1 MNAGTEEEAGVRRL
15 SSEEMDVCVAE
26 SFPRVIRYEMKEGEL
41 AGKVFY
47 GQTEEINTI
56 RINGIDIAL
65 DAGSVN
71 AEFSENQ
78 AVYTMTVKDEENCID
93 AVITAKLTVEDNIV
107 SFDITDIQNNLTD
120 STVNKYGQKVETY
133 PIETIAVPDHSLIS
147 VRSDQ
152 ENANLKG
159 AAMSSHTHKSGDESI
174 AVDADME
181 EYTER
186 DYMYA
191 FLSNSEMS
199 AGLWSNSEHEGRT
212 VYVYGGVTGGSSN
225 TRILATSHERD
236 GYKEMGLSSAEWYY
250 HRNIEDTHGV
260 LYTVEESEMPQAKV
274 VIAGDMNDD
283 AQIDWQDGAVAYRDI
298 MNNPYKSE
306 EVPDLVAWRIAM
318 NFGGQAQ
325 NPFLAT
331 LDNVKKVALHTDGLG
346 QSVLL
351 KGYASEGHDSGHPD
365 YANIGERIGGAEDM
379 NTLMEE
385 GAEYGARFG
394 VHVNASEMYPEAQA
408 FSEDSVRRY
417 TSEDSKTENNPELI
431 GKLRYGWNWL
441 DQGVGIDGY
450 YDLGSGARSNRFDE
464 LKEAT
469 GDNLDFIYVD
479 VWGNQT
485 ATRTEDSWETRH
497 LSDEIT
503 ENGWRMTTEW
513 GFSNEYDS
521 TFQHWAADLTYGG
534 YSAKGENSE
543 VMRFLRNHQKD
554 SWIGDYPGY
563 GGAANAP
570 LLGGYSMMDFEGWQ
584 GRNDYDE
591 YIVNL
596 YTHDLVTKFLQHYEI
611 MKWVDGEPVQMKD
624 NGETYSWTPEKE
636 ITLKDDAGNTVT
648 AVREST
654 DPSSDAYRS
663 RTITL
668 NGKVI
673 SQGAVSRGDTG
684 EGGTESYLLPWYWD
698 SLTGDKVSAEEQKLY
713 HWNTLGGTTTW
724 ELQDDWKSLA
734 SVKVYKL
741 TDQGR
746 TEEKTVDVVNGE
758 ITLEAEPQTPYVVCR
773 GESSGIEVVWS
784 EGMHLTDTGFNSGE
798 EGLNT
803 YWTKSGEGTA
813 TVEKSECG
821 NPMLKLEG
829 EAAVTQEITDLEPG
843 AHYALYV
850 GIDNRSDSQ
859 AKIEVKADGQVLDSN
874 YTIRSIAKN
883 YISAYAHNT
892 DSATTDGTSYF
903 QNMYVFFTAPEDGSR
918 TELTISKSAG
928 EGSAYFDDI
937 RIVESEMDVIRKDE
951 SGNVT
956 GLYQDFENSV
966 QGIYPFVIGPLE
978 DVEDSRTHLSE
989 RHDPYT
995 QAGWDAKKVD
1005 DVLDGDWSLKSNGLT
1020 SYKVAHL
1027 FGTALIYQ
1035 TIPQNFR
1042 FEPGKTYR
1050 VSFDYQSG
1058 GEGTYAVITGDGE
1071 FQKKT
1076 ELDPLPKAMGRD
1088 QDGHYEM
1095 LITGAESGQ
1104 TWFGI
1109 YSTGTAP
1116 DTEGTSSS
1124 EADFGGYKDFVMDNL
1139 KIELA
1144 EAPSTAV
1151 LKYALSL
1158 AETAGTEGVAESVL
1172 NNFNDAKAA
1181 AEDILARVQ
1190 AGDLSVTQ
1198 EMADEAWQ
1206 NLIKAMQY
1214 LSFKQGDK
1222 TDLQKVIDMAK
1233 SLDLSEYLDE
1243 GQQAFT
1249 DALAAAEAVLADGD
1263 AMQEEVDQ
1271 SWKDLLKAMSELR
1284 LKPSKDA
1291 LKDLIDEAN
1300 SMSIEGADE
1309 ETVAVFQNALA
1320 AAMSVYDNEQAT
1332 EEEVVTAEE
1341 GLQAALDQLR
1351 AAVGDTDESG
1361 NTGSDGSNGTSGNDQ
1376 GQSGQNQNGQII
1388 GSAEGNNGDA
1398 SGKDNV
1404 SAKADTVKNSSAQK
1418 SVKTGDTAAPI
1429 AGTAVV
1435 MMLAAAAGVVAYRR
1449 RREMR

>member
-1 MNAGTEEEAGVRRL
+1 MPIKSDRN
-15 SSEEMDVCVAE
+15 
-26 SFPRVIRYEMKEGEL
+26 I
-41 AGKVFY
+41 
-47 GQTEEINTI
+47 
-56 RINGIDIAL
+56 
-65 DAGSVN
+65 
-71 AEFSENQ
+71 
-78 AVYTMTVKDEENCID
+78 
-93 AVITAKLTVEDNIV
+93 LTVR
-107 SFDITDIQNNLTD
+107 
-120 STVNKYGQKVETY
+120 NK
-133 PIETIAVPDHSLIS
+133 
-147 VRSDQ
+147 
-152 ENANLKG
+152 
-159 AAMSSHTHKSGDESI
+159 
-174 AVDADME
+174 
-181 EYTER
+181 
-186 DYMYA
+186 
-191 FLSNSEMS
+191 
-199 AGLWSNSEHEGRT
+199 
-212 VYVYGGVTGGSSN
+212 
-225 TRILATSHERD
+225 
-236 GYKEMGLSSAEWYY
+236 
-250 HRNIEDTHGV
+250 
-260 LYTVEESEMPQAKV
+260 
-274 VIAGDMNDD
+274 
-283 AQIDWQDGAVAYRDI
+283 
-298 MNNPYKSE
+298 
-306 EVPDLVAWRIAM
+306 
-318 NFGGQAQ
+318 
-325 NPFLAT
+325 
-331 LDNVKKVALHTDGLG
+331 
-346 QSVLL
+346 
-351 KGYASEGHDSGHPD
+351 
-365 YANIGERIGGAEDM
+365 
-379 NTLMEE
+379 
-385 GAEYGARFG
+385 
-394 VHVNASEMYPEAQA
+394 
-408 FSEDSVRRY
+408 
-417 TSEDSKTENNPELI
+417 
-431 GKLRYGWNWL
+431 
-441 DQGVGIDGY
+441 
-450 YDLGSGARSNRFDE
+450 
-464 LKEAT
+464 AT

-554 SWIGDYPGY
+554 SWIGDYPSY

-698 SLTGDKVSAEEQKLY
+698 SQTGDKVSAEEQKLY

-784 EGMHLTDTGFNSGE
+784 EGMHLTDTGFNAGE

-850 GIDNRSDSQ
+850 GVDNRSDSQ
-859 AKIEVKADGQVLDSN
+859 AKIEVKADGEVLDSN
-874 YTIRSIAKN
+874 YTLRSIAKN

-951 SGNVT
+951 SGNAT

-978 DVEDSRTHLSE
+978 DVADSRTHLSE

-1151 LKYALSL
+1151 LEYALSL
-1158 AETAGTEGVAESVL
+1158 AETADTEGVAESVL

-1198 EMADEAWQ
+1198 EMTDEAWQ
-1206 NLIKAMQY
+1206 NLIRAMQY

-1249 DALAAAEAVLADGD
+1249 DAFAAAEAVLADGD

-1271 SWKDLLKAMSELR
+1271 SWKDLMKAMSELR

-1300 SMSIEGADE
+1300 GMSTEGADE
-1309 ETVAVFQNALA
+1309 ETIAVFQNALA
-1320 AAMSVYDNEQAT
+1320 AAVSVYDNGQAT
-1332 EEEVVTAEE
+1332 EQEVVTAEE

-1351 AAVGDTDESG
+1351 AAVGGRPAGGARSAQSG
-1361 NTGSDGSNGTSGNDQ
+1361 SRGYGRTGKYRKRRQQWNRRKRPGAERSEPEGSDR
-1376 GQSGQNQNGQII
+1376 
-1388 GSAEGNNGDA
+1388 
-1398 SGKDNV
+1398 GKR
-1404 SAKADTVKNSSAQK
+1404 SWKQWGRFRK
-1418 SVKTGDTAAPI
+1418 
-1429 AGTAVV
+1429 
-1435 MMLAAAAGVVAYRR
+1435 R
-1449 RREMR
+1449 

>member
-1 MNAGTEEEAGVRRL
+1 MPIKSDRN
-15 SSEEMDVCVAE
+15 
-26 SFPRVIRYEMKEGEL
+26 I
-41 AGKVFY
+41 
-47 GQTEEINTI
+47 
-56 RINGIDIAL
+56 
-65 DAGSVN
+65 
-71 AEFSENQ
+71 
-78 AVYTMTVKDEENCID
+78 
-93 AVITAKLTVEDNIV
+93 LTVR
-107 SFDITDIQNNLTD
+107 
-120 STVNKYGQKVETY
+120 NK
-133 PIETIAVPDHSLIS
+133 
-147 VRSDQ
+147 
-152 ENANLKG
+152 
-159 AAMSSHTHKSGDESI
+159 
-174 AVDADME
+174 
-181 EYTER
+181 
-186 DYMYA
+186 
-191 FLSNSEMS
+191 
-199 AGLWSNSEHEGRT
+199 
-212 VYVYGGVTGGSSN
+212 
-225 TRILATSHERD
+225 
-236 GYKEMGLSSAEWYY
+236 
-250 HRNIEDTHGV
+250 
-260 LYTVEESEMPQAKV
+260 
-274 VIAGDMNDD
+274 
-283 AQIDWQDGAVAYRDI
+283 
-298 MNNPYKSE
+298 
-306 EVPDLVAWRIAM
+306 
-318 NFGGQAQ
+318 
-325 NPFLAT
+325 
-331 LDNVKKVALHTDGLG
+331 
-346 QSVLL
+346 
-351 KGYASEGHDSGHPD
+351 
-365 YANIGERIGGAEDM
+365 
-379 NTLMEE
+379 
-385 GAEYGARFG
+385 
-394 VHVNASEMYPEAQA
+394 
-408 FSEDSVRRY
+408 
-417 TSEDSKTENNPELI
+417 
-431 GKLRYGWNWL
+431 
-441 DQGVGIDGY
+441 
-450 YDLGSGARSNRFDE
+450 
-464 LKEAT
+464 AT

-554 SWIGDYPGY
+554 SWIGDYPSY

-698 SLTGDKVSAEEQKLY
+698 SQTGDKVSAEEQKLY

-784 EGMHLTDTGFNSGE
+784 EGMHLTDTGFNAGE

-850 GIDNRSDSQ
+850 GVDNRSDSQ
-859 AKIEVKADGQVLDSN
+859 AKIEVKADGEVLDSN
-874 YTIRSIAKN
+874 YTLRSIAKN

-951 SGNVT
+951 SGNAT

-978 DVEDSRTHLSE
+978 DVADSRTHLSE

-1151 LKYALSL
+1151 LEYALSL
-1158 AETAGTEGVAESVL
+1158 AETADTEGVAESVL

-1198 EMADEAWQ
+1198 EMTDEAWQ
-1206 NLIKAMQY
+1206 NLIRAMQY

-1233 SLDLSEYLDE
+1233 SLDLNEYLDE

-1249 DALAAAEAVLADGD
+1249 DALAAAV
-1263 AMQEEVDQ
+1263 
-1271 SWKDLLKAMSELR
+1271 
-1284 LKPSKDA
+1284 
-1291 LKDLIDEAN
+1291 
-1300 SMSIEGADE
+1300 
-1309 ETVAVFQNALA
+1309 
-1320 AAMSVYDNEQAT
+1320 SVYDNGQAT

-1351 AAVGDTDESG
+1351 AAVGDTEDPGNSGDDG
-1361 NTGSDGSNGTSGNDQ
+1361 NTGNGG
-1376 GQSGQNQNGQII
+1376 SGQDQNGQIV

-1398 SGKDNV
+1398 SGEDDA
-1404 SAKADTVKNSSAQK
+1404 SARADAAKNSSAQK
-1418 SVKTGDTAAPI
+1418 SVKTGDTAAVPI

-1435 MMLAAAAGVVAYRR
+1435 MMLTAAAGVVAYRR

>member
-1 MNAGTEEEAGVRRL
+1 MQNSISIG
-15 SSEEMDVCVAE
+15 
-26 SFPRVIRYEMKEGEL
+26 
-41 AGKVFY
+41 
-47 GQTEEINTI
+47 INSI
-56 RINGIDIAL
+56 KSRQNRPLPIKSDRNI
-65 DAGSVN
+65 
-71 AEFSENQ
+71 
-78 AVYTMTVKDEENCID
+78 
-93 AVITAKLTVEDNIV
+93 LTVR
-107 SFDITDIQNNLTD
+107 
-120 STVNKYGQKVETY
+120 NK
-133 PIETIAVPDHSLIS
+133 
-147 VRSDQ
+147 
-152 ENANLKG
+152 
-159 AAMSSHTHKSGDESI
+159 
-174 AVDADME
+174 
-181 EYTER
+181 
-186 DYMYA
+186 
-191 FLSNSEMS
+191 
-199 AGLWSNSEHEGRT
+199 
-212 VYVYGGVTGGSSN
+212 
-225 TRILATSHERD
+225 
-236 GYKEMGLSSAEWYY
+236 
-250 HRNIEDTHGV
+250 
-260 LYTVEESEMPQAKV
+260 
-274 VIAGDMNDD
+274 
-283 AQIDWQDGAVAYRDI
+283 
-298 MNNPYKSE
+298 
-306 EVPDLVAWRIAM
+306 
-318 NFGGQAQ
+318 
-325 NPFLAT
+325 
-331 LDNVKKVALHTDGLG
+331 
-346 QSVLL
+346 
-351 KGYASEGHDSGHPD
+351 
-365 YANIGERIGGAEDM
+365 
-379 NTLMEE
+379 
-385 GAEYGARFG
+385 
-394 VHVNASEMYPEAQA
+394 
-408 FSEDSVRRY
+408 
-417 TSEDSKTENNPELI
+417 
-431 GKLRYGWNWL
+431 
-441 DQGVGIDGY
+441 
-450 YDLGSGARSNRFDE
+450 
-464 LKEAT
+464 AT

-554 SWIGDYPGY
+554 SWIGDYPSY

-698 SLTGDKVSAEEQKLY
+698 SQTGDKVSAEEQKLY

-784 EGMHLTDTGFNSGE
+784 EGMHLTDTGFNAGE

-850 GIDNRSDSQ
+850 GVDNRSDSQ
-859 AKIEVKADGQVLDSN
+859 AKIEVKADGEVLDSN
-874 YTIRSIAKN
+874 YTLRSIAKN

-978 DVEDSRTHLSE
+978 DVADSRTHLSE

-1151 LKYALSL
+1151 LEYALSL
-1158 AETAGTEGVAESVL
+1158 AETADTEGVAESVL

-1198 EMADEAWQ
+1198 EMTDEAWQ

-1233 SLDLSEYLDE
+1233 SLDLNEYLDE

-1284 LKPSKDA
+1284 LKPDKDA

-1300 SMSIEGADE
+1300 GMSTEGADE
-1309 ETVAVFQNALA
+1309 ETIAVFQNALA
-1320 AAMSVYDNEQAT
+1320 AAVSVYDNGQAT

-1351 AAVGDTDESG
+1351 AAVGDTEDPGNSGDDG
-1361 NTGSDGSNGTSGNDQ
+1361 NTGNGG
-1376 GQSGQNQNGQII
+1376 SGQDQNGQIV

-1398 SGKDNV
+1398 SGEDDA
-1404 SAKADTVKNSSAQK
+1404 SARADAAKNSSAQK
-1418 SVKTGDTAAPI
+1418 SVKTGDTAAVPI

-1435 MMLAAAAGVVAYRR
+1435 MMLTAAAGVVAYRR

>member
-1 MNAGTEEEAGVRRL
+1 
-15 SSEEMDVCVAE
+15 
-26 SFPRVIRYEMKEGEL
+26 
-41 AGKVFY
+41 
-47 GQTEEINTI
+47 
-56 RINGIDIAL
+56 
-65 DAGSVN
+65 
-71 AEFSENQ
+71 
-78 AVYTMTVKDEENCID
+78 
-93 AVITAKLTVEDNIV
+93 
-107 SFDITDIQNNLTD
+107 
-120 STVNKYGQKVETY
+120 
-133 PIETIAVPDHSLIS
+133 
-147 VRSDQ
+147 
-152 ENANLKG
+152 
-159 AAMSSHTHKSGDESI
+159 
-174 AVDADME
+174 
-181 EYTER
+181 
-186 DYMYA
+186 
-191 FLSNSEMS
+191 
-199 AGLWSNSEHEGRT
+199 
-212 VYVYGGVTGGSSN
+212 
-225 TRILATSHERD
+225 
-236 GYKEMGLSSAEWYY
+236 
-250 HRNIEDTHGV
+250 
-260 LYTVEESEMPQAKV
+260 
-274 VIAGDMNDD
+274 
-283 AQIDWQDGAVAYRDI
+283 
-298 MNNPYKSE
+298 
-306 EVPDLVAWRIAM
+306 
-318 NFGGQAQ
+318 
-325 NPFLAT
+325 
-331 LDNVKKVALHTDGLG
+331 
-346 QSVLL
+346 
-351 KGYASEGHDSGHPD
+351 
-365 YANIGERIGGAEDM
+365 
-379 NTLMEE
+379 
-385 GAEYGARFG
+385 
-394 VHVNASEMYPEAQA
+394 
-408 FSEDSVRRY
+408 
-417 TSEDSKTENNPELI
+417 
-431 GKLRYGWNWL
+431 
-441 DQGVGIDGY
+441 
-450 YDLGSGARSNRFDE
+450 
-464 LKEAT
+464 
-469 GDNLDFIYVD
+469 
-479 VWGNQT
+479 
-485 ATRTEDSWETRH
+485 
-497 LSDEIT
+497 
-503 ENGWRMTTEW
+503 
-513 GFSNEYDS
+513 
-521 TFQHWAADLTYGG
+521 
-534 YSAKGENSE
+534 
-543 VMRFLRNHQKD
+543 
-554 SWIGDYPGY
+554 
-563 GGAANAP
+563 
-570 LLGGYSMMDFEGWQ
+570 
-584 GRNDYDE
+584 
-591 YIVNL
+591 
-596 YTHDLVTKFLQHYEI
+596 

-784 EGMHLTDTGFNSGE
+784 EGMHLTDTGFNAGE

-850 GIDNRSDSQ
+850 GVDNRSDSQ
-859 AKIEVKADGQVLDSN
+859 AKIEVKADGEVLDSN
-874 YTIRSIAKN
+874 YTLRSIAKN

-978 DVEDSRTHLSE
+978 DVADSRTHLSE

-1124 EADFGGYKDFVMDNL
+1124 EADFG
-1139 KIELA
+1139 
-1144 EAPSTAV
+1144 V
-1151 LKYALSL
+1151 L
-1158 AETAGTEGVAESVL
+1158 
-1172 NNFNDAKAA
+1172 
-1181 AEDILARVQ
+1181 
-1190 AGDLSVTQ
+1190 
-1198 EMADEAWQ
+1198 
-1206 NLIKAMQY
+1206 
-1214 LSFKQGDK
+1214 
-1222 TDLQKVIDMAK
+1222 
-1233 SLDLSEYLDE
+1233 
-1243 GQQAFT
+1243 
-1249 DALAAAEAVLADGD
+1249 
-1263 AMQEEVDQ
+1263 
-1271 SWKDLLKAMSELR
+1271 SW
-1284 LKPSKDA
+1284 
-1291 LKDLIDEAN
+1291 
-1300 SMSIEGADE
+1300 
-1309 ETVAVFQNALA
+1309 
-1320 AAMSVYDNEQAT
+1320 
-1332 EEEVVTAEE
+1332 
-1341 GLQAALDQLR
+1341 
-1351 AAVGDTDESG
+1351 
-1361 NTGSDGSNGTSGNDQ
+1361 
-1376 GQSGQNQNGQII
+1376 II
-1388 GSAEGNNGDA
+1388 
-1398 SGKDNV
+1398 
-1404 SAKADTVKNSSAQK
+1404 
-1418 SVKTGDTAAPI
+1418 
-1429 AGTAVV
+1429 
-1435 MMLAAAAGVVAYRR
+1435 
-1449 RREMR
+1449 